1 MATDVH
7 TDSNAD
13 SRREPMETVSLPAW
27 RPQLW
32 LVLAVALA
40 VITLLPYLYAYHA
53 QPAGRS
59 FMGFFFL
66 ADDANTYLAKMRGG
80 LDGHW
85 TWTNRYTTEPSQPVY
100 FFVYWIALGHLAG
113 MLHLPLMA
121 MFHLARIAGAGLLL
135 YCSWVFIEAFV
146 ETRARRWALVFLAI
160 GLGTGYVI
168 QAIGKPIFFGQQ
180 TDTLDWRMPE
190 LSAFY
195 SILALPHFAW
205 AAGLLALAAVLTLRA
220 AEAGSLRIG
229 ALAGLAW
236 LGEASIHAQMPILVG
251 GALVVALLYRRVSR
265 RGYAAALLAL
275 AIVAPYV
282 IYSYVEL
289 HNPEVSRWSGQW
301 RNNFAPDLLSLSLA
315 LAPQLLL
322 AALAVPR
329 MLRRRSRSDVFLL
342 AWLIL
347 LGVIL
352 WLPTPADN
360 LRRRFFDGIF
370 LPLVVM
376 AAEGMFAVVVPRL
389 RGRAERLVPFTYVA
403 FASIGSAFLL
413 IAPTLVATN
422 AAYSVPSGDYQALQ
436 WMSAQPEGVVL
447 TSNRLGLLVPA
458 YTSDTTYVGQYS
470 ETFNW
475 REKTLE
481 VDRLMHGQGDLTAF
495 IADHHVRF
503 VVWSTADT
511 DLPPPVSLG
520 RPAFAAPGV
529 AVFQVY

>member
-1 MATDVH
+1 MATDIRPDAH
-7 TDSNAD
+7 PDA
-13 SRREPMETVSLPAW
+13 RREQVQSAATRTW
-27 RPQLW
+27 RPHLW
-32 LVLAVALA
+32 LVIAVVLAA
-40 VITLLPYLYAYHA
+40 VTLLPYLYAYHA
-53 QPAGRS
+53 QPAGRT

-113 MLHLPLMA
+113 LLHVPLML
-121 MFHLARIAGAGLLL
+121 MFHLARIVGAGLLL
-135 YCSWVFIEAFV
+135 YCAWVFIEAFV
-146 ETRARRWALVFLAI
+146 EERGRRWALFFLAI
-160 GLGTGYVI
+160 GLGTGYLI
-168 QAIGKPIFFGQQ
+168 QAIGKPMFFGQQ

-205 AAGLLALAAVLTLRA
+205 AAALLALAAVLTLRA
-220 AEAGSLRIG
+220 AEAGSLRLG
-229 ALAGLAW
+229 VLAGLAW

-251 GALVVALLYRRVSR
+251 GALAVALLYRRVSW
-265 RGYAAALLAL
+265 RGYAAALIAL

-282 IYSYVEL
+282 LYSYVEL

-329 MLRRRSRSDVFLL
+329 MLRRRSRGDVFLL
-342 AWLIL
+342 AWLVL
-347 LGVIL
+347 LGIIL

-370 LPLVVM
+370 LPLVAM
-376 AAEGMFAVVVPRL
+376 AAEGMFAVVLPRL
-389 RGRAERLVPFTYVA
+389 RGRARRLVPFSYVA
-403 FASIGSAFLL
+403 VASMGSAFLL
-413 IAPTLVATN
+413 IAPALVAAN
-422 AAYSVPSGDYQALQ
+422 PAYSVPTGDYQALQ
-436 WMSAQPEGVVL
+436 WMSGRPEGVVL
-447 TSNRLGLLVPA
+447 SSNRLGLLVPA

-481 VDRLMHGQGDLTAF
+481 VDRLMHGQGDLTGF
-495 IADHHVRF
+495 IAEHRVRF
-503 VVWSTADT
+503 VVWSAADT
-511 DLPPPVSLG
+511 DLPPPASLG
-520 RPAFAAPGV
+520 HPAFSAPGV
-529 AVFQVY
+529 AVFQIY